1 MGVAGTVAHPICL
14 FEMIAMNATFRLLIP
29 DKKGIYKR
37 LEAAV
42 KLGGGQIKHSR
53 SKRQMRGMTEAEM
66 DISYETDLLFQSIV
80 TSLGRVP
87 GVALLGT
94 PTPIRPPP
102 PSV

>member
-1 MGVAGTVAHPICL
+1 MGVPGTVAHPTCL
-14 FEMIAMNATFRLLIP
+14 LETIAMNATFRLLIP
-29 DKKGIYKR
+29 DKKGIYQR

-42 KLGGGQIKHSR
+42 KLGSGQVKHSR
-53 SKRQMRGMTEAEM
+53 PKRQMRGMTEAEM
-66 DISYETDLLFQSIV
+66 DISYENDLLFQAIV
-80 TSLGRVP
+80 ASLGRVP